1 MATAGTQDRTSG
13 RKTPKGPAVAMPAS
27 SITEAKPSGGRKLS
41 AKATPNVK
49 DAAPTDATIQMAVLC
64 RATDMG
70 LMGTEIHQ
78 VGARLPTKLLEQ
90 AKKRTGIASTTDLL
104 AFALANVA
112 VEDNFANAFVAARGR
127 IDPDLDIGF

>member
-1 MATAGTQDRTSG
+1 MWNEPLQ
-13 RKTPKGPAVAMPAS
+13 K
-27 SITEAKPSGGRKLS
+27 
-41 AKATPNVK
+41 
-49 DAAPTDATIQMAVLC
+49 AVLR

-70 LMGTEIHQ
+70 LMGTEVHQ

-90 AKKRTGIASTTDLL
+90 AKKRTGIVSTTDLM

-112 VEDNFANAFVAARGR
+112 VEDDFAKAFVAARGK

>member
-1 MATAGTQDRTSG
+1 MATVPTPDDTAR
-13 RKTPKGPAVAMPAS
+13 RKTPKGPVIAIPAPA
-27 SITEAKPSGGRKLS
+27 TTDAKPHRGKRPVASVSGNSPMWNEPLQK
-41 AKATPNVK
+41 
-49 DAAPTDATIQMAVLC
+49 AVLR

-70 LMGTEIHQ
+70 LMGTEVHQ

-90 AKKRTGIASTTDLL
+90 AKKRTGIVSTTDLM

-112 VEDNFANAFVAARGR
+112 VEDNFAKAFVAARGK